1 MLHIEHP
8 ITEYSTWRS
17 AFDRFAAIRAR
28 SGVRDFRIQQPVDDP
43 HYVVLDLDFATT
55 AEAERFLAF
64 LRSEVWTS
72 AENAPALAGA
82 PEAKVLADAAE
93 TVRPATVASPAA
105 EAARRAP

>member
-1 MLHIEHP
+1 MVTLHIEHP
-8 ITEYSTWRS
+8 ITDYPTWRS
-17 AFDRFAAIRAR
+17 AFDRFAPIRAR

-55 AEAERFLAF
+55 AEAEGFLAF

-72 AENAPALAGA
+72 AENAPALAGT

-93 TVRPATVASPAA
+93 TVRPA
-105 EAARRAP
+105 RHG